1 MTLGSVRK
9 YVGSGA
15 KRQCVE
21 KDETMMYVS
30 ILDTIDVLL
39 QNETILSEVILNL
52 LEYFGGEKPCAN

>member
-21 KDETMMYVS
+21 KDETMMYS
-30 ILDTIDVLL
+30 STAYI
-39 QNETILSEVILNL
+39 
-52 LEYFGGEKPCAN
+52 